1 MEEAQDK
8 ATAGAR
14 SSYAQS
20 QQTTQRGGRF
30 PRLHQSQSRRSE
42 RRCAK
47 PPVPTFAIDIA
58 RVIISVLR
66 RDTLEVLILVFA
78 LAQRPALSH
87 FVLD

>member
-20 QQTTQRGGRF
+20 QQTT
-30 PRLHQSQSRRSE
+30 LDVADDSRE
-42 RRCAK
+42 CTNRRAAVLSGDAHD
-47 PPVPTFAIDIA
+47 VPTFAIDIA